1 MRTPDTQTTANDRA
15 RGWALAIGLVVAGA
29 VAAVGIVRCGGSDV
43 EPSAVSHAPIA
54 APAGSSGSDAQQ
66 LSDHAAEREEASAS
80 GADLA
85 QSRPEAR
92 APFPYTIAAGDSLW
106 SIAQANG
113 CSVEALQQANA
124 LDGDAIYAGQTLV
137 IPPCDAPAAP
147 RAAPAPGASYVIE
160 AGDYLE
166 LIAANAGCSVQ
177 EVMDANGMEDDAIFA
192 GARILIPACAP
203 LEEETADD
211 GYRIAAG
218 DTLGGIAERF
228 GCSVSE
234 LLAVNRLPNADS
246 IRSGDRLRVPE
257 DCTGRPVRYTTVSY
271 AVDTRSLER
280 LMRAEGF
287 SPPPRFKAYVVEITF
302 DDARRTIVGER
313 RFDWRGTS
321 DDDNGWNPA
330 SSVKLFAALAAIDF
344 ARELGFSND
353 ATLVFHGASGDRI
366 RRLDDLVSRA
376 LGPSDNIA
384 YNELVQFVGF
394 DRMHETFLAS
404 ANGLRRTA
412 LRRAYERT
420 RWMEMGEA
428 SSFMASPRVTLRE
441 RGRTHELSARRGTAT
456 TDCGGSACT
465 TLHDLGEAMRRL
477 MLQEQLPA
485 GGHFDLPREDLL
497 TIRRALRAERRRGE
511 EVVDA
516 LAEHF
521 DERATLYHKAGFSQ
535 DWYSDVVY
543 IGDPYSDQAWI
554 VALAGHPGR
563 DTLTD
568 AADTI
573 GALISSGALRD
584 HR

>member
-29 VAAVGIVRCGGSDV
+29 VAAVGIVRCGGPDG
-43 EPSAVSHAPIA
+43 EPNAVSRAPISA
-54 APAGSSGSDAQQ
+54 PEGASGRAAEAPAERTNQREAEPLADAEV
-66 LSDHAAEREEASAS
+66 A
-80 GADLA
+80 
-85 QSRPEAR
+85 EAR
-92 APFPYTIAAGDSLW
+92 DPFPYTIAAGDSLW
-106 SIAQANG
+106 SIAQAHG

-147 RAAPAPGASYVIE
+147 SAAPNPGASYVIQ

-203 LEEETADD
+203 LEEETDEDA
-211 GYRIAAG
+211 YRIAAG

-271 AVDTRSLER
+271 TVDTRALER

-353 ATLVFHGASGDRI
+353 ATLVFHGASGDRT

-441 RGRTHELSARRGTAT
+441 RGRTHELPARRGTAR

-516 LAEHF
+516 LAGHF
-521 DERATLYHKAGFSQ
+521 DARATFYHKAGFSQ

-573 GALISSGALRD
+573 GALLSSGALRD